1 MKVFFIHKTPSIFKS
16 KVDIHFFFGGGGD
29 YSSVPLIHLNI
40 KPNSFIQN
48 ILRS

>member
-16 KVDIHFFFGGGGD
+16 KVDIHFFFGGGD
-29 YSSVPLIHLNI
+29 YTLVPFIHLNI
-40 KPNSFIQN
+40 KPNSFIQD